1 MSRMLFGLLLTLVGL
16 LYFWLAYQSVVPK
29 ITSDGSDWV
38 PYLGAFLFLAA
49 GVGAAYAGINLVR
62 AKRR

>member
-1 MSRMLFGLLLTLVGL
+1 MSRILFGLLLMLVGL
-16 LYFWLAYQSVVPK
+16 LYLWLAYQSVAPK
-29 ITSDGSDWV
+29 IVSGDKDWV

-49 GVGAAYAGINLVR
+49 GVGAAFAGINLVR

>member
-1 MSRMLFGLLLTLVGL
+1 MSRILFGLLLTLVGL

-29 ITSDGSDWV
+29 MMSGEKDWV

-49 GVGAAYAGINLVR
+49 GVGAGFAGINLVR

>member
-1 MSRMLFGLLLTLVGL
+1 MSRILFGLLLTLVGL

-29 ITSDGSDWV
+29 IMRDGGDWV
-38 PYLGAFLFLAA
+38 SYLGTFLFLAIGA
-49 GVGAAYAGINLVR
+49 GAAYAGVNLVR